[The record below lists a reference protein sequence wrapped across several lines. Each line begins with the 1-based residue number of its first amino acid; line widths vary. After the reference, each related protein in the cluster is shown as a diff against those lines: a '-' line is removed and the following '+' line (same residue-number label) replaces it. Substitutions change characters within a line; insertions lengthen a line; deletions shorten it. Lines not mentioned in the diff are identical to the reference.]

1 VASVAVDHCRRD
13 LGTVTQAAVDLA
25 RRAVSLHWDDG
36 TGHLER
42 VGVRRVESIAELAM
56 LRMQLG
62 WETFLEDVFLRYMCG
77 ARTAAGFSPI
87 LLQPRERT
95 IAGALQ
101 TLLGGQLFL
110 NWSIVNTLNRAAV
123 QFDASAPFALSLAAV
138 RTTVVEMNT
147 IRNRIAH
154 SSEFSRNEFR
164 AVVRNH
170 LGYVPR
176 GMSPGRFLLT
186 TIPGSGT
193 PGTRF
198 IEDFGLKLLGAGAL
212 IVP

>member
-1 VASVAVDHCRRD
+1 VAVDHCRRD
-13 LGTVTQAAVDLA
+13 LGTAVQVALELA
-25 RRAVSLHWDDG
+25 RRAPTLHWDDG
-36 TGHLER
+36 AGNLER
-42 VGVRRVESIAELAM
+42 IGVRRVENVAELAM
-56 LRMQLG
+56 LRVQLG
-62 WETFLEDVFLRYMCG
+62 WETFLEDVFVRYMCG
-77 ARTAAGFSPI
+77 ARTAAGFAPV

-95 IAGALQ
+95 LSDAMS
-101 TLLGGQLFL
+101 TLLGTQLYL
-110 NWSIVNTLNRAAV
+110 NWSITNTLARAGTFFNAG
-123 QFDASAPFALSLAAV
+123 APFASTLAVV
-138 RTTVVEMNT
+138 RTAVVEINA

-154 SSEFSRNEFR
+154 SSEFSRDAFR
-164 AVVRNH
+164 AVVLNH

-198 IEDFGLKLLGAGAL
+198 IDDYALKLLGAGAL

>member
-1 VASVAVDHCRRD
+1 VPVAVDHCRRD
-13 LGTVTQAAVDLA
+13 LGTTTQAALDLA
-25 RRAVSLHWDDG
+25 QRATSLHWDDG
-36 TGHLER
+36 SGRLAR

-77 ARTAAGFSPI
+77 GRSASGFAPT
-87 LLQPRERT
+87 LLQPQEPT
-95 IAGALQ
+95 LGQASS
-101 TLLGGQLFL
+101 TLLGSQPFL
-110 NWSIVNTLNRAAV
+110 SWSIANTLNRAAV
-123 QFDASAPFALSLAAV
+123 YFDASAPFAIPIAAV
-138 RTTVVEMNT
+138 RTTIVEMNA

-154 SSEFSRNEFR
+154 SSEFARDEFR
-164 AVVRNH
+164 AVVLNH

-198 IEDFGLKLLGAGAL
+198 IQDFGLKLLAASAL